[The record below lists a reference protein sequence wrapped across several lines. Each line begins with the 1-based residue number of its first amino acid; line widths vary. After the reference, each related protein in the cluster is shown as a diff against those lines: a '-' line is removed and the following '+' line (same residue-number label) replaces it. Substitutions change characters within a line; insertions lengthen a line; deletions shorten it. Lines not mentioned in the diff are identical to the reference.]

1 MKYTINL
8 RSHKLVL
15 FVMSTWCILFGSLTL
30 IFKDKI
36 FSTILNSVSSTFYS
50 RTMMNLSLSL
60 ETHFKKIFMVF
71 HLFSNLLSRRAR
83 RPTRPG
89 LRPQSLSTPSSTSST
104 CLTQLS
110 CSTSMKSRSWRSG
123 DLTCSGELYG
133 CMNCNETY

>member
-15 FVMSTWCILFGSLTL
+15 FVMSTWCVLFGILTL

-36 FSTILNSVSSTFYS
+36 FSTILNSVSGTFYS

-60 ETHFKKIFMVF
+60 VTLKKIFMVF

-89 LRPQSLSTPSSTSST
+89 LRPLSLSTPSSTSST
-104 CLTQLS
+104 CLTQVS
-110 CSTSMKSRSWRSG
+110 CSTSMRSRSWRRG
-123 DLTCSGELYG
+123 DLTCSGELY
-133 CMNCNETY
+133 CIMYEL